1 MLLHQG
7 CECFYR
13 WFGLTPV
20 VTPELRARVEQAL
33 RNP

>member
-7 CECFYR
+7 TVCFEK
-13 WFGLTPV
+13 WFGVQPV

>member
-7 CECFYR
+7 PGCFEK
-13 WFGLTPV
+13 WFGVRPV

-33 RNP
+33 RS